1 MLNVKSGTDCFPRG
15 LFEAYAQKKITKSQF
30 LFSFSVWQKKHGTNY
45 DTKGFVSAGALY
57 LMYRGIGSE
66 VHKGRIF
73 FNLGNKTY
81 LVGNIFEFRRRVDFA
96 MLEKKLWEGGSGCT
110 EVTL

>member
-1 MLNVKSGTDCFPRG
+1 MLNVTGVADCLPRDI
-15 LFEAYAQKKITKSQF
+15 FEAYAQKKITKSRF
-30 LFSFSVWQKKHGTNY
+30 LFYFSAWQKNHGTNY
-45 DTKGFVSAGALY
+45 DTKGFVSAGALC
-57 LMYRGIGSE
+57 LRYREIGGE
-66 VHKGRIF
+66 VDKGRIF
-73 FNLGNKTY
+73 FNIGNKTY